1 MEYKINNAIIKKNRE
16 TGEFAL
22 IDPEGNFSAEDK
34 LMVIN
39 NEDYITMQLLIN
51 AILRNEFKSWNSV
64 KWDEDDKLKSLLVKL
79 GYTRNDIARMLQ
91 EF

>member
-22 IDPEGNFSAEDK
+22 IDPEGTFSSEDK

-39 NEDYITMQLLIN
+39 NEDFITMQLLIN
-51 AILRNEFKSWNSV
+51 AILRNEFKDWKSV
-64 KWDEDDKLKSLLVKL
+64 NWDDNDKLKSLLVKL
-79 GYTRNDIARMLQ
+79 GYTRNDITKMLQ